1 MENRISNISANVP
14 QFGSFSKFE
23 SIDNPVISNFIR
35 SVPISFK
42 ETTERLLSSF
52 ANPIAVGDDPRKDNL
67 ILNNRIKLQKFIEK
81 FHTKANTMTP
91 SVNKAVNLLSNP
103 ETEILVSLHQP
114 NLFAYSGIFK
124 KIVFLETLKDNI
136 AKYIVDK
143 KIVNLFV
150 IVDHDFM
157 DETWMR
163 LAQLPSLTN
172 ASGILEL
179 RIPMKNSKRWLMVNN
194 MPLPS
199 TVVLDK
205 WKNQII
211 SWINSS
217 SKHALEEDRI
227 RLRHNLD
234 EFWSLVKDSY
244 TRAEGYSDLNSFLMS
259 QMVNKIWNYETLFVK
274 LTDLTTA
281 FEDGYRFLI
290 YNFNKYSNALKQV
303 SKIFLNKNMGNIG
316 VSSNS
321 YLYAPVWLHCQCG
334 SKASARISKNS
345 LDQVSISG
353 KCISCKKD
361 LKENL
366 GDINELKIA
375 QDTLLKFSPRAIPLL
390 LLLSR
395 DIGMKA
401 YCSGTGGMGYVAYAS
416 MAYEKLSIKAPL
428 IIFWPARDIYKGIG
442 QKEALDSLH
451 LHNFSDVQG
460 YIEELKR
467 KHDDYS
473 REIAPIIKQ
482 RTQKIRAGQQINDLL
497 PALFTLKEKQREIRK
512 QIKVAT
518 KVYNALE
525 LRPCI
530 IDYIVNFGL
539 MDTERLW
546 RNNLIT
552 NDKLV
557 SALIMS
563 KE

>member
-1 MENRISNISANVP
+1 MENRISDFPANVP
-14 QFGSFSKFE
+14 QFDLFSNFE
-23 SIDNPVISNFIR
+23 SIDNPVISNFIS
-35 SVPISFK
+35 SVPISFR
-42 ETTERLLSSF
+42 ETTEKLLSSF
-52 ANPIAVGDDPRKDNL
+52 ADPIVDDGSSKNNL

-91 SVNKAVNLLSNP
+91 SVSKTLNFLSDP
-103 ETEILVSLHQP
+103 ETEILISLHQP
-114 NLFAYSGIFK
+114 NLFAYGGIFK

-136 AKYIVDK
+136 SKYIVNK

-163 LAQLPSLTN
+163 LAQLPSPMN
-172 ASGILEL
+172 ASGILEI
-179 RIPMKNSKRWLMVNN
+179 RMPMYNSKRWMMVSN

-199 TVVLDK
+199 TMVLDK

-211 SWINSS
+211 SWIKSS
-217 SKHALEEDRI
+217 QHTSEEDKI
-227 RLRHNLD
+227 CLRRNFD
-234 EFWSLVKDSY
+234 EFWDLVKDSY

-290 YNFNKYSNALKQV
+290 SNFNKYSEALRQA
-303 SKIFLNKNMGNIG
+303 SKTFLNKNIGNSG

-321 YLYAPVWLHCQCG
+321 YLYAPMWLHCKCG
-334 SKASARISKNS
+334 SKASAKIRKNT

-361 LKENL
+361 LKEDL
-366 GDINELKIA
+366 GDVKQLKFPKDA
-375 QDTLLKFSPRAIPLL
+375 LLNFSPRAISLL

-395 DIGMKA
+395 DLGMKT
-401 YCSGTGGMGYVAYAS
+401 YCSGTGGIGYMAYAS
-416 MAYEKLSIKAPL
+416 MAYKELSLKMPL
-428 IIFWPARDIYKGIG
+428 IIFWPARDTYKGIG
-442 QKEALDSLH
+442 QQEALDSLH
-451 LHNFSDVQG
+451 MNNVSDVRG
-460 YIEELKR
+460 YIEELKQ

-473 REIAPIIKQ
+473 REITPFIKQ
-482 RTQKIRAGQQINDLL
+482 RTGKIRAGQQINSLL
-497 PALFTLKEKQREIRK
+497 QDLFTLKEKQREIRR

-518 KVYNALE
+518 KVCNALD

-530 IDYIVNFGL
+530 IDYVVNFGL

-552 NDKLV
+552 NDTLA
-557 SALIMS
+557 SPLIMS

>member
-1 MENRISNISANVP
+1 MENRVSDFAASVLHFDLFSNFA
-14 QFGSFSKFE
+14 
-23 SIDNPVISNFIR
+23 SIDNPVISNFIT

-42 ETTERLLSSF
+42 ETTEKLLSLF
-52 ANPIAVGDDPRKDNL
+52 ADPIVEDGSSKKNL

-81 FHTKANTMTP
+81 FHTKANTMTS
-91 SVNKAVNLLSNP
+91 SVSNTLNFLSDP
-103 ETEILVSLHQP
+103 ETEILISLHQP
-114 NLFAYSGIFK
+114 NLFAYGGIFK
-124 KIVFLETLKDNI
+124 KIVFLETLKDNTS
-136 AKYIVDK
+136 KYIVNK

-163 LAQLPSLTN
+163 LAQLPSPMN

-179 RIPMKNSKRWLMVNN
+179 RIPMNNSKRWLMVSN

-217 SKHALEEDRI
+217 AQHTSEEDKI
-227 RLRHNLD
+227 RLRHNFD
-234 EFWSLVKDSY
+234 EFWYMVKDSY
-244 TRAEGYSDLNSFLMS
+244 TKAEGYSDLNSFLMS
-259 QMVNKIWNYETLFVK
+259 QIVNKIWNYETLFVK
-274 LTDLTTA
+274 LTDLTTV

-290 YNFNKYSNALKQV
+290 SNFNKYSEALRQA
-303 SKIFLNKNMGNIG
+303 SKTFLNKNMGNIG

-321 YLYAPVWLHCQCG
+321 YLYAPMWLHCKCG
-334 SKASARISKNS
+334 SKASAKVNKNT

-361 LKENL
+361 LNEEL
-366 GDINELKIA
+366 GDVKQLKFPKDA
-375 QDTLLKFSPRAIPLL
+375 LLNFSPRAIPLL

-395 DIGMKA
+395 DLGMKT
-401 YCSGTGGMGYVAYAS
+401 YCSGTGGIGYMAYAS
-416 MAYEKLSIKAPL
+416 MAYKALSLKTPL

-442 QKEALDSLH
+442 QQEALDILH
-451 LHNFSDVQG
+451 VHNVSDVQG
-460 YIEELKR
+460 YISDLKQ

-473 REIAPIIKQ
+473 REITPIIEQ
-482 RTQKIRAGQQINDLL
+482 RTQKTRAGQQINSILQD
-497 PALFTLKEKQREIRK
+497 LFTLKEKQREIRR

-518 KVYNALE
+518 KICNALE

-552 NDKLV
+552 NDKLA
-557 SALIMS
+557 SPLIMS